1 MSGRYDWDLI
11 ERLLH
16 DVQNS
21 VAIADASETH
31 AAELRT
37 LLLERG
43 FIAAHTSG
51 AGGHGEGATL
61 TPRGASLLAMI
72 DSSIPG
78 NDHPRQVLDEQGDAL
93 DPETFDEVASKAQIA

>member
-1 MSGRYDWDLI
+1 MSERYDWDLI

-16 DVQNS
+16 HVQNS
-21 VAIADASETH
+21 VAIADASEAS
-31 AAELRT
+31 AAELRA

-51 AGGHGEGATL
+51 DGGNGEGATL

-93 DPETFDEVASKAQIA
+93 DPETFDEVAAKAQIA